1 MVIIPEMLVFE
12 VFSIIIFK
20 VPDDQYS
27 IELRIAVLGSSDV
40 GKSTLLGVLTRG
52 ELDNGRGCARL
63 NVFRHRHE
71 VYSGKTSSISI
82 QTMGFDSNVRCKC
95 CLTHFYFDMI
105 FSYDTCDL
113 MLFLYHSLFLHQICY
128 LL

>member
-1 MVIIPEMLVFE
+1 MIILFL
-12 VFSIIIFK
+12 IQ

-82 QTMGFDSNVRCKC
+82 QTMGFDANVRNNKSCAVKRLLHPSIY
-95 CLTHFYFDMI
+95 CLVHLLI
-105 FSYDTCDL
+105 
-113 MLFLYHSLFLHQICY
+113 HSFISAIR
-128 LL
+128 

>member
-1 MVIIPEMLVFE
+1 MTNSISLILSTVIIPLFTLPQ
-12 VFSIIIFK
+12 

-27 IELRIAVLGSSDV
+27 IELRMAVLGNSDV

-71 VYSGKTSSISI
+71 VCSGKTSSISL
-82 QTMGFDSNVRCKC
+82 QLMGFDSQV
-95 CLTHFYFDMI
+95 HV
-105 FSYDTCDL
+105 
-113 MLFLYHSLFLHQICY
+113 
-128 LL
+128 

>member
-1 MVIIPEMLVFE
+1 MGRGWILVLLALLALLAHSLHCWRI
-12 VFSIIIFK
+12 VGAAGLLLALLAYCLQ

-52 ELDNGRGCARL
+52 QLDNGRGCARL

-82 QTMGFDSNVRCKC
+82 QTMGFDSEVSAYCEH
-95 CLTHFYFDMI
+95 T
-105 FSYDTCDL
+105 
-113 MLFLYHSLFLHQICY
+113 
-128 LL
+128 